1 MNGETLQ
8 ITEERKL
15 MNKILVASKSQSEID
30 LPKLFRAYEFSVVLL
45 SIFASDGPLY
55 YAKDKSAIFT
65 QLREFQTDDTTNE
78 KVEKTNS
85 RKVLIIDVM
94 AIVNK
99 IYTKAELIENCADFA
114 STFS

>member
-45 SIFASDGPLY
+45 SIFASDGSLY
-55 YAKDKSAIFT
+55 YAKDKSAIAT
-65 QLREFQTDDTTNE
+65 QLRELQPDNTAIKEAEETNR
-78 KVEKTNS
+78 
-85 RKVLIIDVM
+85 RKVLQKD
-94 AIVNK
+94 AWLLQ
-99 IYTKAELIENCADFA
+99 TK
-114 STFS
+114 

>member
-45 SIFASDGPLY
+45 SIFASDGSLY

-78 KVEKTNS
+78 KVEKTS

-94 AIVNK
+94 ASVNK